1 MTRGAAPDRSEGS
14 RTTKIGGGL
23 NEIGGKQ
30 EEERRSLLSSV
41 ATELVLLV
49 IAVAFFVVAFSFE
62 YVEQPG
68 RLGPAFWPQVI
79 CVGIGV
85 CSLASIAQK
94 VRARGRPAARRAP
107 IEIEGMDGVEEEHP
121 VIWSRLVT
129 VISLVLAYPV
139 GAIFLGYPI
148 ATALLLIA
156 FMYLGG
162 QRRWYVIPLGVF
174 GSLLFTYVFG
184 KVVYVAVPTG
194 VGVFDQLTVILYQL
208 LGVY

>member
-1 MTRGAAPDRSEGS
+1 MTDETRTETTQTGDAKGAINAGGESEEKS
-14 RTTKIGGGL
+14 
-23 NEIGGKQ
+23 
-30 EEERRSLLSSV
+30 SLLSSV
-41 ATELVLLV
+41 ATELLLLV
-49 IAVAFFVVAFSFE
+49 VAVIFFVVAFNFE

-79 CVGIGV
+79 CVGIAV
-85 CSLASIAQK
+85 CSIASIAQK
-94 VRARGRPAARRAP
+94 VRARGRPVARHPP
-107 IEIEGMDGVEEEHP
+107 IEIEGMDEAEEEHP

-129 VISLVLAYPV
+129 AVALVVAYPV

-148 ATALLLIA
+148 ATALTLIA

-162 QRRWYVIPLGVF
+162 QRRWYVVPLGVF

-184 KVVYVAVPTG
+184 RVVYVAVPTG
-194 VGVFDQLTVILYQL
+194 VGVFDQLTVVLYQL